1 MRLNVNRVLH
11 TPDLR
16 QDFHFEMDLSG
27 LEFGGMRPIVSPVV
41 VDGQVRNKAGVLLL
55 ELQAHTVLHCVC
67 DRCMEEFDEPKTVRY
82 ECVLAQ
88 ERQFDDDDE
97 IVLLE
102 NDEVDLAELAR
113 DAFILDMDTKTL
125 CSEDCKG
132 LCPGCGGNLNHEA
145 CRCKKQVDPRLAALA
160 KLLEQPEE

>member
-55 ELQAHTVLHCVC
+55 DASGTVR
-67 DRCMEEFDEPKTVRY
+67 RCTAYVTGVWRNFDEPKTVRY

-102 NDEVDLAELAR
+102 NDEVDLARAGQRLRSSLTWTQKPCAQRTAR
-113 DAFILDMDTKTL
+113 VFV
-125 CSEDCKG
+125 
-132 LCPGCGGNLNHEA
+132 P
-145 CRCKKQVDPRLAALA
+145 AAA
-160 KLLEQPEE
+160 

>member
-88 ERQFDDDDE
+88 ERHGHKNP
-97 IVLLE
+97 VL
-102 NDEVDLAELAR
+102 R
-113 DAFILDMDTKTL
+113 
-125 CSEDCKG
+125 G
-132 LCPGCGGNLNHEA
+132 L
-145 CRCKKQVDPRLAALA
+145 
-160 KLLEQPEE
+160 

>member
-27 LEFGGMRPIVSPVV
+27 LEFGGMCPIVSPVV

-67 DRCMEEFDEPKTVRY
+67 DRCMEEFDEP
-82 ECVLAQ
+82 
-88 ERQFDDDDE
+88 
-97 IVLLE
+97 
-102 NDEVDLAELAR
+102 
-113 DAFILDMDTKTL
+113 
-125 CSEDCKG
+125 
-132 LCPGCGGNLNHEA
+132 
-145 CRCKKQVDPRLAALA
+145 
-160 KLLEQPEE
+160 